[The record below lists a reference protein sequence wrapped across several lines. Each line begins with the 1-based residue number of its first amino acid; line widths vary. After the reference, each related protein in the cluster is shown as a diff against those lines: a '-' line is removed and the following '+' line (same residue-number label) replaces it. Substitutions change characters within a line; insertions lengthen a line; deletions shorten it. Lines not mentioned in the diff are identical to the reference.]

1 MRFFEAKLLN
11 EVINNLDI
19 NLRDTKKSPYTI
31 LKKIN
36 FPSLQQSSLTR
47 DKEYFAEL
55 KFIISVINTIIAK
68 PHILSKE
75 EQVIIRSEQAKSL
88 NSDSFNLTIKD
99 PSLWKENSERL
110 MQPEYVHNVLY
121 TDKIDIYENMFIC
134 LLIDL
139 INSELISYRT
149 HYLKLVSTLDNSDLI
164 VNKDY
169 VIEAI
174 ELTDSLLRKLR
185 YIKNSSFYKTVS
197 KTQFNEVFIK
207 PTNILLKDRLYN
219 YCYKF
224 YKKMIVYED
233 LNALIVDFNY
243 YLTNLIIKA
252 LFNLGYK
259 RISNMSFTNGIFS
272 LEFKI
277 TNTKYIDI
285 FVESNKYKKP
295 YRHRLIIDTA
305 EELNNYEDSDILT
318 YSLFDIWNIYD
329 IKKDSCLSSSVI
341 PEIKLI
347 ENYLNKLTHIIKV
360 DSNIYK
366 KYCLVCRNSIDDYNN
381 TYVCE
386 KCGSIYT
393 YLDDNTIWLI
403 K

>member
-11 EVINNLDI
+11 EVINNLEFY
-19 NLRDTKKSPYTI
+19 LRDNKKSYYTNI
-31 LKKIN
+31 KKLN
-36 FPSLQQSSLTR
+36 LPSLQQSSLAN

-88 NSDSFNLTIKD
+88 NSESFSLTIKD
-99 PSLWKENSERL
+99 PSLWKENSKRL

-139 INSELISYRT
+139 INSELISYRL
-149 HYLKLVSTLDNSDLI
+149 HYLKLISTLDNSDLI

-174 ELTDSLLRKLR
+174 ELIDSLLRKLR
-185 YIKNSSFYKTVS
+185 YVKNSSFYKTVS
-197 KTQFNEVFIK
+197 KTNFNERFIK

-224 YKKMIVYED
+224 YKKFIVYDDIND
-233 LNALIVDFNY
+233 LIIDFNS
-243 YLTNLIIKA
+243 YLAYLIMKA
-252 LFNLGYK
+252 LSDLGYK
-259 RISNMSFTNGIFS
+259 KVANMSFSNGIFGIE
-272 LEFKI
+272 LKI
-277 TNTKYIDI
+277 TNTNYIDI
-285 FVESNKYKKP
+285 LVKSNKYKTP
-295 YRHRLIIDTA
+295 YRHRLIFDTT
-305 EELNNYEDSDILT
+305 EELNNYEDSDILS

-329 IKKDSCLSSSVI
+329 IKKDKYLSSSLI
-341 PEIKLI
+341 SEIKLI
-347 ENYLNKLTHIIKV
+347 EIYLNKLTHIIKV
-360 DSNIYK
+360 DSNIYN
-366 KYCLVCRNSIDDYNN
+366 KYCLICRNSIDYTNN
-381 TYVCE
+381 VYVCE

-393 YLDDNTIWLI
+393 YLEDDIIWLI
-403 K
+403 R